1 MASPAVAPV
10 RVSRDVPLTPP
21 GIAMVWLG
29 PGRPH
34 EAIAVPGVTL
44 AKGEV
49 LVELELATVCGS
61 DVHTVSGHRKA
72 PTPLVL
78 GHEYVGRVVAVLDDV
93 HAVDGERISVGDRV
107 VWSIMA
113 SCLRCDRC
121 RRGVPQKCREL
132 LKYGHERLVARWE
145 LSGGFATHVQLRAG
159 TAIVRVGE
167 TLPAAVLAPAAC
179 ATATA
184 WAAVDRAAHVVDL
197 DHAAVLVM
205 GAGLIGLTAT
215 AIAARSGARVIV
227 ADPDPSRRELA
238 RQFGAAAV
246 IDPAQ
251 PASLERALR
260 RVRASEVDIALEAS
274 GAASAVSFAIDN
286 IGVGGVVVL
295 VGSVSPGRPHP
306 LDPEHTVRNLTTI
319 RGVHNYAPKDLAGAT
334 AFLEEHAHR
343 YPFAQLVSSP
353 HPLSQLDEALERAAS
368 RSEVR
373 VAIDPRR

>member
-1 MASPAVAPV
+1 M
-10 RVSRDVPLTPP
+10 RVSRDVSLTPP
-21 GIAMVWLG
+21 GTAMVWLG

-44 AKGEV
+44 AEGEV

-93 HAVDGERISVGDRV
+93 RAVDGQRIGVGDRV

-113 SCLRCDRC
+113 SCLNCDRC
-121 RRGVPQKCREL
+121 RRGMPQKCRDL
-132 LKYGHERLVARWE
+132 RKYGHERLIARWE

-167 TLPAAVLAPAAC
+167 SLPAAVLAPASC

-184 WAAVDRAAHVVDL
+184 WAAIDRAADIVDL
-197 DHAAVLVM
+197 DHATVLVT

-215 AIAARSGARVIV
+215 AIATHAGARVVV
-227 ADPDPSRRELA
+227 ADPDPARRNLA
-238 RQFGAAAV
+238 KEFGASAV
-246 IDPAQ
+246 IDPTQ
-251 PASLERALR
+251 PGSLERALR
-260 RVRASEVDIALEAS
+260 RARAREVDIAVEAS
-274 GAASAVSFAIDN
+274 GATSAVSFAIDG

-295 VGSVSPGRPHP
+295 VGSVSPGRPYA

-319 RGVHNYAPKDLAGAT
+319 RGVHNYAPEDLAGAA

-343 YPFAQLVSSP
+343 YPFAQLAGRP
-353 HPLSQLDEALERAAS
+353 HPLTELDEALERAAG
-368 RSEVR
+368 RTEVR
-373 VAIDPRR
+373 VAIDPRRRR